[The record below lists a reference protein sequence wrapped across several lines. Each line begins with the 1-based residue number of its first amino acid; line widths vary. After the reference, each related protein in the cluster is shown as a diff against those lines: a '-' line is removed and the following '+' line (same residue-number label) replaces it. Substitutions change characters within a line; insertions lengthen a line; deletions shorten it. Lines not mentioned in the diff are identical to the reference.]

1 MSRLISTFFKN
12 LILVASNFDYFEG
25 QANWRSLILAVSQF
39 NVLLRLL
46 SSPIGATFKGKSML
60 PMGSIFF
67 PLTVGVVSFKLKHTL
82 PFES

>member
-12 LILVASNFDYFEG
+12 LILAASNFDDFKG
-25 QANWRSLILAVSQF
+25 QAYWRSLILAASQF

-46 SSPIGATFKGKSML
+46 SSPIGATFKGKNML

-67 PLTVGVVSFKLKHTL
+67 PLTVDMVFFYLKHTI
-82 PFES
+82 PFKS